1 MIPSTTQ
8 SLQKVAPFF
17 KSTRAFVVLVG
28 LFLSMSRVVPSRI
41 ALEHRQYGRRYFGVV
56 SEMSK
61 ILWAFLG
68 VVVLSSASLPATAQ
82 VTTTGASTNLS
93 NTGLNNPNTG
103 LIPLFQTQQSTY
115 LGPTAPGANATS
127 PASAG
132 IYVTPA
138 GTIIP
143 GTTATGPT
151 IYTGPTAAGN
161 TSTVVNATGN
171 NTSASTTAT
180 GTSTST
186 GAINATGSA
195 PIATPAGNTVPNVD
209 D

>member
-1 MIPSTTQ
+1 MGWPRGI
-8 SLQKVAPFF
+8 
-17 KSTRAFVVLVG
+17 
-28 LFLSMSRVVPSRI
+28 PSRI

-56 SEMSK
+56 IEMSK
-61 ILWAFLG
+61 IFWAFWSAL
-68 VVVLSSASLPATAQ
+68 VLSAASLPVAAQ
-82 VTTTGASTNLS
+82 TTGTSALNSA
-93 NTGLNNPNTG
+93 NTGA
-103 LIPLFQTQQSTY
+103 IPLFQTQQSTY

-132 IYVTPA
+132 IYLTPS

-143 GTTATGPT
+143 GTTATGPSV
-151 IYTGPTAAGN
+151 YAGPTAAGN

-186 GAINATGSA
+186 GSVSATGSGG
-195 PIATPAGNTVPNVD
+195 TSTTLNTTTTVPNND

>member
-1 MIPSTTQ
+1 MGGPSAI
-8 SLQKVAPFF
+8 S
-17 KSTRAFVVLVG
+17 
-28 LFLSMSRVVPSRI
+28 SRI

-56 SEMSK
+56 IEMSK
-61 ILWAFLG
+61 IFWAFWGVLVLG
-68 VVVLSSASLPATAQ
+68 SASLPATAQ
-82 VTTTGASTNLS
+82 TTTTTGTSALNSA
-93 NTGLNNPNTG
+93 NTGS
-103 LIPLFQTQQSTY
+103 IPLFQTQQSTY

-132 IYVTPA
+132 IYLTPA

-143 GTTATGPT
+143 GTTATGPSV
-151 IYTGPTAAGN
+151 YAGPTAAGN

-186 GAINATGSA
+186 GSVSATGTGS
-195 PIATPAGNTVPNVD
+195 TSSTTGTTTTVPNND